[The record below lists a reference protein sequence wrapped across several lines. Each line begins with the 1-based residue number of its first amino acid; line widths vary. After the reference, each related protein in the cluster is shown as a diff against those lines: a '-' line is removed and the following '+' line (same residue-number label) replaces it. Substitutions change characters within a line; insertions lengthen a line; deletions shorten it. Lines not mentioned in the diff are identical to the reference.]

1 MKLKIK
7 NSYLMIRI
15 FLKEVFMNK
24 LREYQG
30 MFQAIF
36 LATQDAISV
45 VDEKGMHIMVNPAY
59 TNITGIKYE
68 DVIGKNALFD
78 IEEGESLHLKVLTTK
93 EPVGN
98 TKLKIKPSGKTVVAQ
113 AAPIIVDRVLKGSVA
128 VLHDVTSIKDLTEKL
143 KEAEKKIRELT
154 YKYSFKDII
163 GESDKIKEV
172 KMQVLKASKVPATV
186 LLKGESGTGKELF
199 ANSIHGLSLRKNKE
213 FVRVNCAALSDSL
226 LESELFG
233 YEEGAFTGAKKGGK
247 KGLFEQAN
255 GSTIFLDEIS
265 EISMNTQAK
274 LLRVLQ
280 EKEIMRVGGTRTI
293 SIDVRIIVATNSD
306 LNLAVKEGRFRED
319 LYYRIN
325 ILPITIPPLRERKED
340 IPLLIKEI
348 IVKIN
353 GEYGR
358 NIVSISDDALKE
370 LLDYDW
376 PGNIR
381 ELQNVIGRSI
391 INMNFNEQIIEKQ
404 HLPNLQTDLKLN
416 ISKIEIKNSYEIEK
430 LSNVVERLEADYI
443 REVYNKLN
451 KNKTKTAKKLGISI
465 RNLYYKIDKYKI
477 NH

>member
-1 MKLKIK
+1 
-7 NSYLMIRI
+7 
-15 FLKEVFMNK
+15 MNK
-24 LREYQG
+24 LKEYQG

-45 VDEKGMHIMVNPAY
+45 VDEKGIHIMVNPAY

-113 AAPIIVDRVLKGSVA
+113 AAPIIVDSVLKGSVA

-154 YKYSFKDII
+154 YKYSFEDII

-186 LLKGESGTGKELF
+186 LLKGESGTGKELL
-199 ANSIHGLSLRKNKE
+199 ANSIHGLSSRKNKE

-280 EKEIMRVGGTRTI
+280 EKEIMRVGGTHTI

-358 NIVSISDDALKE
+358 NIVSISDDALRE
-370 LLDYDW
+370 LLDYNW
-376 PGNIR
+376 PGNVR

-391 INMNFNEQIIEKQ
+391 INMNFNEQIIQKQ
-404 HLPNLQTDLKLN
+404 HLPNLQTNSKLN

-430 LSNVVERLEADYI
+430 LSDVVEGLEAEYI
-443 REVYNKLN
+443 SSIYNKLN
-451 KNKTKTAKKLGISI
+451 KNKTKTAEKLGISI
-465 RNLYYKIDKYKI
+465 RNLYYKMDKYKI